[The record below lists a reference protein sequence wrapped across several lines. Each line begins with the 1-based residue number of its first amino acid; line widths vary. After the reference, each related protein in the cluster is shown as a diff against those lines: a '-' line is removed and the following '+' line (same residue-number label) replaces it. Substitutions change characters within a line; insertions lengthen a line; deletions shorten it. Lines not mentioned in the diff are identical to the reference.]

1 MDLKC
6 RNLDCENNDR
16 YSCTRKGII
25 INNHSYC
32 KDYKKTTNLSEDQQ
46 QNVPKTMF
54 EKEAKLHPYR
64 HNKTVDI
71 ECGADCLFNHNG
83 KCLANGIA
91 VQNLNPKNAKCTT
104 FMKK

>member
-6 RNLDCENNDR
+6 RNLDCKNNDC
-16 YSCTRKGII
+16 YSCTKKGIS
-25 INNHSYC
+25 INSHSYC
-32 KDYKKTTNLSEDQQ
+32 KDYKKCKDLDEKQR

-54 EKEAKLHPYR
+54 EKEPELHPYR

-91 VQNLNPKNAKCTT
+91 VQNLEPNHAKCVT
-104 FMKK
+104 FMEK

>member
-6 RNLDCENNDR
+6 RNLDCKNNNC
-16 YSCTRKGII
+16 YSCERKGII
-25 INNHSYC
+25 INDHSYC
-32 KDYKKTTNLSEDQQ
+32 KDYKKSKELKEEQL
-46 QNVPKTMF
+46 QNIPKTMF
-54 EKEAKLHPYR
+54 DKKPKIHPYR

-91 VQNLNPKNAKCTT
+91 VQNLDEKHAKCSTY
-104 FMKK
+104 MKP